1 MKVSPHAAA
10 SAAIPPKLEHP
21 SDLNPAKQAKAAQP
35 EVKGAEFGHLVASFA
50 HARHAPPPPS
60 LTPPITDPP
69 PVEDIPPSEA
79 TEQSEDVAVVEDTGV
94 PADSVELPPEPTV
107 GGDDLE
113 TQLLADLI
121 ESSQPGDKLD
131 MTA

>member
-21 SDLNPAKQAKAAQP
+21 SELNPAKQAKAAQP
-35 EVKGAEFGHLVASFA
+35 EVKGADFGHLVASFA
-50 HARHAPPPPS
+50 HARHTPPPTS
-60 LTPPITDPP
+60 LTPPVTDPP

-79 TEQSEDVAVVEDTGV
+79 TEQTEEVEVEHTSV
-94 PADSVELPPEPTV
+94 PADSVELPAEPTV
-107 GGDDLE
+107 GGDNLE

-131 MTA
+131 ITA